1 MVDISVIVPVYNVGK
16 YIANCLNSL
25 VNQTKKEIEIIAIND
40 GSTDNS
46 LNILNQYAKKYPNL
60 IKVISQANKGMSVA
74 RNVGIQNATGKYI
87 AFVDSDDEI
96 ELDLLERFWKKII
109 EYPYDIVTCNV
120 KCIYPNKTNNIL
132 SGLDFCTEKLSKAE
146 KNKLFLNIYVALCNK
161 IYKRELFNDT
171 NLLFE
176 PNIWFED
183 VLFFHKL
190 IPNLKSIAFIN
201 YSGYKYYQRENSI
214 TYTYSD
220 RLFNINLVMEKILLY
235 YKASNIFEEYKDELE
250 YMYIRYMFATYIKR
264 LAKTKDRKKFK
275 DGIKIAKKKVKDTFP
290 NYKKNKYL
298 NNKSGK
304 NLYLKYFNKT
314 FANIIYILEK
324 NKMN

>member
-1 MVDISVIVPVYNVGK
+1 MVDISVIVPVYNVEK
-16 YIANCLNSL
+16 YINNCLNSL
-25 VNQTKKEIEIIAIND
+25 INQTKKEIEIIAVND

-46 LNILNQYAKKYPNL
+46 LNILEEYSKKYPDL
-60 IKVISQANKGMSVA
+60 IKVISQENQGLSVA
-74 RNVGIQNATGKYI
+74 RNTGIKNSAGKYI

-96 ELDLLERFWKKII
+96 ELDLLEKLWEKVV
-109 EYPYDIVTCNV
+109 EYPYDVVTCNV
-120 KCIYPNKTNNIL
+120 KCIYPNKSTDIL
-132 SGLDFCTEKLSKAE
+132 SGLDFCAENLSKSQ
-146 KNKLFLNIYVALCNK
+146 KNKLLLNMYVVACNK

-190 IPNLKSIAFIN
+190 IPNLKSIAFVN

-220 RLFNINLVMEKILLY
+220 KLFDINLVMEKILLY
-235 YKASNIFEEYKDELE
+235 YKSNNIFAEYKDELE
-250 YMYIRYMFATYIKR
+250 YMYVRYLFATYIKR
-264 LAKTKDRKKFK
+264 LAKTKNREKFK
-275 DGIKIAKKKVKDTFP
+275 DGIKLAIKKVKDNFP
-290 NYKKNKYL
+290 DYKKNKYL
-298 NNKSGK
+298 NNKNVK
-304 NLYLKYFNKT
+304 NLYLKYFNKI
-314 FANIIYILEK
+314 FADIIYILEK